1 MFTFQI
7 VAESSLAVGGGV
19 ESVAAGPVAHMQV
32 QHARAGVENRGRGLR
47 QLRGGERNRGV
58 VGAGFVRAVR
68 GGRD

>member
-1 MFTFQI
+1 
-7 VAESSLAVGGGV
+7 
-19 ESVAAGPVAHMQV
+19 VAAGPVAHMQV

-58 VGAGFVRAVR
+58 VGAGFIRAVR